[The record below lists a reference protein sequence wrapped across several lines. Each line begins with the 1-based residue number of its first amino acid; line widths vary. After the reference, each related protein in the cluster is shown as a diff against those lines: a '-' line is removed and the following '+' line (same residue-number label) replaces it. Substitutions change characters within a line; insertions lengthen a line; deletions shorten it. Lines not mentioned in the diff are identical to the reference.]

1 MKNFTRSASLIPT
14 LFDSQSAIV
23 GKRWRRHLKRAL
35 DALGA
40 GSSMVPFGDNGDV
53 FRALAAA
60 RAAEDVETIGRLQDP
75 EVGDNLGR

>member
-14 LFDSQSAIV
+14 LFDGQPANV
-23 GKRWRRHLKRAL
+23 GKRWRWHLKRAL
-35 DALGA
+35 DALSA

-60 RAAEDVETIGRLQDP
+60 RVAEDGQKTGRLQDS